1 MGVEGHLFEELI
13 DNYKLTKGVL
23 LDTDLDESDW
33 DGLIINFKEL
43 VKKEKKINFPQD
55 EKEQLL
61 GAINAVF
68 LSWDSQRA
76 KTYRKL
82 NQIPDHWGTA
92 VNVQAMVFGN
102 MGDDCSTGVAFTR
115 NPSTGDNSFF
125 GEFLINAQGEDVV
138 AGTRTPQYITKKA
151 KQDSGSK
158 DPSMEE
164 AMPKVYKELAKVFLK
179 LERHYKDMQD
189 IEFTVENN
197 KLWML
202 QTRSGKRTAKA
213 AIKIA
218 VDMVKE
224 KLISKKEA
232 IKRIDPNT
240 LATLLHPTL
249 EDKVEPMGHVRKMI
263 ASHMKKSRDTSV
275 HVYSTSEV
283 DMTGI
288 VQFRN
293 SNKASFNEKYQTP
306 LTYTPFIIDAVIKA
320 VHEYPLINACL
331 DGENIKHNQ
340 NISIGV
346 AVALP
351 DDNLIVPVIKR
362 AEELNFLGLARST
375 NDLAVRARSGKLNPD
390 EAQGST
396 FTVTN
401 PGIFGSLF
409 GMGIINQP
417 NVGLLSVG
425 AIHKRPVVKE
435 TEYGDVV
442 VPRSMMYLTLAYDH
456 RLIDGAYGTKFLNRI
471 KELLESFNENDI

>member
-1 MGVEGHLFEELI
+1 MPIDVVMPKLGESITEGTILEWKKQVGDSIKKDETLLEISTDKVDSEVPSPASGTIIEVLFKVNDVVPVGEIIARVGDSNDKPVSSDVE
-13 DNYKLTKGVL
+13 KTKQEDITEPIKKEVIKPEKREIS
-23 LDTDLDESDW
+23 TDQHVKVKTVTLGSSN
-33 DGLIINFKEL
+33 NFYSPL
-43 VKKEKKINFPQD
+43 VKSIAKKENISLSELDSLSGSGLNGRVN
-55 EKEQLL
+55 KEDIMNYLRSRVEI
-61 GAINAVF
+61 GANSNA
-68 LSWDSQRA
+68 D
-76 KTYRKL
+76 T
-82 NQIPDHWGTA
+82 I
-92 VNVQAMVFGN
+92 
-102 MGDDCSTGVAFTR
+102 AFT
-115 NPSTGDNSFF
+115 S
-125 GEFLINAQGEDVV
+125 
-138 AGTRTPQYITKKA
+138 
-151 KQDSGSK
+151 QD
-158 DPSMEE
+158 
-164 AMPKVYKELAKVFLK
+164 Y
-179 LERHYKDMQD
+179 
-189 IEFTVENN
+189 
-197 KLWML
+197 
-202 QTRSGKRTAKA
+202 
-213 AIKIA
+213 
-218 VDMVKE
+218 
-224 KLISKKEA
+224 
-232 IKRIDPNT
+232 
-240 LATLLHPTL
+240 TL
-249 EDKVEPMGHVRKMI
+249 EDKIEPMGHVRKMI
-263 ASHMKKSRDTSV
+263 ATHMKKSRDTSV

-293 SNKASFNEKYQTP
+293 NNKALFDEKYQTP
-306 LTYTPFIIDAVIKA
+306 LTYTPFIIDAVIKS

-331 DGENIKHNQ
+331 DGENIKYNQ

-425 AIHKRPVVKE
+425 AIHKKPVVKE

-456 RLIDGAYGTKFLNRI
+456 RIIDGAYGTKFLSRI
-471 KELLESFNENDI
+471 KELLEVFDLEAIKL